1 MAKIQLR
8 HKKRFSAL
16 GNKPVKKAA
25 SPDRAGSATDTP
37 TAVPEKLTEKEEEL
51 KTSTEETAVE
61 KTPAQTES
69 PVNTAASYK
78 QTMVPNSVRKRLR
91 AEKRAAKGQSVGAD
105 GKTVVVETAV
115 VDTIA
120 GDAAADSTTTET
132 QTAPKRLGN
141 LFNLRAQQEKE
152 VREDTKVEIIKPQ
165 AIGDNVTQVAEPP
178 IIVVSEKTHAQTLDA
193 APRPKNRSKDRE
205 FENLAN
211 DNIHEFSVDAFTEES
226 ERLKAE
232 GKLDEYKRPLTA
244 IGGGKHQITSLLRQ
258 AQDNKEQLEASY
270 SQNRLTQKESGAK
283 YGF

>member
-8 HKKRFSAL
+8 QKKRFSAL
-16 GNKPVKKAA
+16 GTKPVKKVA
-25 SPDRAGSATDTP
+25 SS
-37 TAVPEKLTEKEEEL
+37 
-51 KTSTEETAVE
+51 EETSAKPTTDNKEDVQPTEVVEEMKVEE
-61 KTPAQTES
+61 KTGGAETEAGVDTK

-91 AEKRAAKGQSVGAD
+91 AEKRAAKGQTSETTAKSDTGSVAETAAE
-105 GKTVVVETAV
+105 KETVETV
-115 VDTIA
+115 ES
-120 GDAAADSTTTET
+120 G
-132 QTAPKRLGN
+132 PKRFGN
-141 LFNLRAQQEKE
+141 LFNLGATSEEESKE
-152 VREDTKVEIIKPQ
+152 EVAKVDIIKPQ
-165 AIGDNVTQVAEPP
+165 AIEE
-178 IIVVSEKTHAQTLDA
+178 VVRQPGGSQSVDQTASTHTDQLD
-193 APRPKNRSKDRE
+193 PSLRSKNRSKDRE
-205 FENLAN
+205 FESLAN
-211 DNIHEFSVDAFTEES
+211 NDIQEFSVDAFTQES

>member
-8 HKKRFSAL
+8 QKKRFSAL
-16 GNKPVKKAA
+16 GSKPVKKVATSDDSAKDASTTA
-25 SPDRAGSATDTP
+25 SPEEKAEVKSIDNVDVEEKKTAEQKPAEAEATTN
-37 TAVPEKLTEKEEEL
+37 
-51 KTSTEETAVE
+51 
-61 KTPAQTES
+61 ES
-69 PVNTAASYK
+69 PVNPAALYK

-91 AEKRAAKGQSVGAD
+91 AEKRAAKGQA
-105 GKTVVVETAV
+105 E
-115 VDTIA
+115 
-120 GDAAADSTTTET
+120 STEKSATET
-132 QTAPKRLGN
+132 VEVKESIEIAEPGPKRLGN
-141 LFNLRAQQEKE
+141 LFNLEAQKE
-152 VREDTKVEIIKPQ
+152 DQKEETKIDIIKPQ
-165 AIGDNVTQVAEPP
+165 AIGDAVRQDAPGSQTV
-178 IIVVSEKTHAQTLDA
+178 AQTQNPHIDQLD
-193 APRPKNRSKDRE
+193 PSSRSKNRSKDRE

-211 DNIHEFSVDAFTEES
+211 NNIQEFSVDAFTQES

>member
-8 HKKRFSAL
+8 QKKRFSAL
-16 GNKPVKKAA
+16 GTKPVKKAVTSDDSAKDA
-25 SPDRAGSATDTP
+25 STAASTD
-37 TAVPEKLTEKEEEL
+37 EKAEVKSIDNGDEEEK
-51 KTSTEETAVE
+51 KTAEQ
-61 KTPAQTES
+61 KPAEAEATTNES
-69 PVNTAASYK
+69 PVNPAALYK

-91 AEKRAAKGQSVGAD
+91 AEKRAAKGQAESTEKSATEIVE
-105 GKTVVVETAV
+105 KTVEERESIETAES
-115 VDTIA
+115 
-120 GDAAADSTTTET
+120 G
-132 QTAPKRLGN
+132 PKRLGN
-141 LFNLRAQQEKE
+141 LFNLGAQKE
-152 VREDTKVEIIKPQ
+152 DQKEETKIDIIKPQ
-165 AIGDNVTQVAEPP
+165 AIGDAVRQDAPGSQTV
-178 IIVVSEKTHAQTLDA
+178 AQTQNPHIDQLD
-193 APRPKNRSKDRE
+193 PSSRSKNRSKDRE

-211 DNIHEFSVDAFTEES
+211 NNIQEFSVDAFTQES

>member
-8 HKKRFSAL
+8 QKKRFSAL
-16 GNKPVKKAA
+16 GTKPVKKSEPKEQEQNAETENT
-25 SPDRAGSATDTP
+25 DKETTTDKNEEKATDSTDH
-37 TAVPEKLTEKEEEL
+37 TD
-51 KTSTEETAVE
+51 KT
-61 KTPAQTES
+61 

-91 AEKRAAKGQSVGAD
+91 AEKRAAKG
-105 GKTVVVETAV
+105 
-115 VDTIA
+115 A
-120 GDAAADSTTTET
+120 GSSQEETTTET
-132 QTAPKRLGN
+132 GTETTQKRLGN
-141 LFNLRAQQEKE
+141 LFNLGARPAEEVQQ
-152 VREDTKVEIIKPQ
+152 TNIEIIKPQ
-165 AIGDNVTQVAEPP
+165 AIGEVEHTSEQVALQPAEGATVDP
-178 IIVVSEKTHAQTLDA
+178 A
-193 APRPKNRSKDRE
+193 RKNRSKDRE

-211 DNIHEFSVDAFTEES
+211 NIQEFSVDAFTQES

-232 GKLDEYKRPLTA
+232 GKLDEYRRPLTA